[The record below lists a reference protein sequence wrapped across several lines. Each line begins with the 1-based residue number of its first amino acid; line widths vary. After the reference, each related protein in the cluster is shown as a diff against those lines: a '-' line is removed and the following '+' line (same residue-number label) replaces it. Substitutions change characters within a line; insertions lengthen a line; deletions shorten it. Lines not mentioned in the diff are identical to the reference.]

1 MTRLVMRFDM
11 RHPDFATASRTDGYR
26 AALDMAECTDAQ
38 GFTTVS
44 VSEHHG
50 VPDGYLPSPLLLAA
64 GMLARTSQM
73 VISVSALLAL
83 FNNPIRLAED
93 IAVLDNMAPGR
104 LAVTVGLG
112 YRDDEYAMFGVDRK
126 TRGKLLDQHLRVML
140 AAWTGETFEH
150 HGAKVRVTPV
160 PATHPHPLLFVG
172 GSSRAAARRA
182 VRLGLPFL
190 PDRHDP
196 ALDDFYRDE
205 CAKSGATPAIVMP
218 AGEPCYIHVADDPER
233 TRAEIAENILH
244 DAQSYAAWQQRDS
257 GSIVLEQ
264 LRSVDDL
271 ATSRVYRVMTP
282 DEVVAQASATGVL
295 MFHPLVGGLSPE
307 LGWESLRL
315 FAEKVAPRLGE

>member
-1 MTRLVMRFDM
+1 VTRLVMRFDM
-11 RHPDFATASRTDGYR
+11 RHPDFATVTRADGYR
-26 AALDMAECTDAQ
+26 AALDMTEWADTQ

-50 VPDGYLPSPLLLAA
+50 VSDGYLPAPLLLAA
-64 GMLARTSQM
+64 GMLARTSNT

-83 FNNPIRLAED
+83 FNDPIRLAED
-93 IAVLDNMAPGR
+93 IAVLDNIAPGR

-112 YRDDEYAMFGVDRK
+112 YRDEEYAMFGVDRR
-126 TRGKLLDQHLRVML
+126 TRGKLLDEHLRVML

-150 HGAKVRVTPV
+150 HGAKVRVTPM

-182 VRLGLPFL
+182 IRFGLPFL

-196 ALDDFYRDE
+196 ELDDYYRDE
-205 CAKSGATPAIVMP
+205 CQRVGASPAIIMP
-218 AGEPCYIHVADDPER
+218 GGEPCYIHIAEDPER
-233 TRAEIAENILH
+233 TRATIAKNISH

-264 LRSVDDL
+264 LRSVDDI
-271 ATSRVYRVMTP
+271 ATSRVYRVLTP
-282 DEVVAQASATGVL
+282 DQVVERAKATGVL

-315 FAEKVAPRLGE
+315 FAEKVAPRLGG